1 MSAIGV
7 IVRRELGQ
15 YFGSPLYYVIG
26 AAFLVL
32 TGVQF
37 NNDLTLSIAVRPV
50 NPALIPDLLSQ
61 ILVLLA
67 PLLTMRLLAEESREG
82 TIELLL
88 TAPINDTSIV
98 VGKFLGAWIYYTFL
112 LLLTIPYQIILVNIA
127 SPDLLHTVAAHLG
140 IWLYGGACLAVGLM
154 FSAMTENQIVAAFL
168 SLVTLLTLYLG
179 ENIGQI
185 VASTDLA
192 AFLFN
197 LVLRGH
203 YAPSFAVG
211 VVRAEDIIYFA
222 GMIVI
227 MLYIAIRLLESRRWR

>member
-1 MSAIGV
+1 MGPIGV

-15 YFGSPLYYVIG
+15 YFASPLAYVIG
-26 AAFLVL
+26 AAFLIL

-37 NNDLTLSIAVRPV
+37 NNDLTLSITVRPV
-50 NPALIPDLLSQ
+50 NAALIPDLLSI

-88 TAPINDTSIV
+88 TAPITDTSIV
-98 VGKFLGAWIYYTFL
+98 IGKFLGAWIYYTFL
-112 LLLTIPYQIILVNIA
+112 LLLTLPYQIILINVA
-127 SPDLLHTVAAHLG
+127 SPDLAHTMAAHLG

-168 SLVTLLTLYLG
+168 STITLLTLYMG
-179 ENIGQI
+179 ESVGQI
-185 VASTDLA
+185 VANVDLA

-203 YAPSFAVG
+203 YSPSFAVG
-211 VVRAEDIIYFA
+211 VVRAEDIVYFA